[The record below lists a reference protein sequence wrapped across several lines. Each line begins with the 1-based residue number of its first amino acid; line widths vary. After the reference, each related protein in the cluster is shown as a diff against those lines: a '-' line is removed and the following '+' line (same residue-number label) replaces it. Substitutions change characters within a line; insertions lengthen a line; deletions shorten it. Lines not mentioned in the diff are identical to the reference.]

1 MDTAERAALARRL
14 HERRDAIARTWQR
27 AIAPTGFPPVG
38 PAEVRR
44 ELARL
49 AAEAAD
55 LLLADAFAAER
66 ARALGEALAPL
77 RYLTPATLGATIQ
90 VLGRELTA
98 GLPLEHAT
106 ALGPRL
112 RDLVSEVATGFCAA
126 LQDATLAQQEAQRGV
141 QLAEGRR
148 AEAARRA
155 SEERLHTIL
164 VGAPVVLFA
173 LDRAGTITLSAGRG
187 LAALGRRAG
196 QTVGRSIFEV
206 YHDEPRVQA
215 DVRRAL
221 AGEAFTTT
229 VAVAGATFETRYA
242 PRRGPDGAV
251 VEVLGVATDI
261 TPQARC
267 EAALRCYKAGLSPA
281 ERKVLPY
288 LRREDLETYDDIGAA
303 LFLAGETVRGH
314 AKAIARKL
322 GLATAERAAIAAAT
336 RDCDFP
342 SPHPA
347 PPAGP

>member
-66 ARALGEALAPL
+66 ARAVGEALAPL
-77 RYLTPATLGATIQ
+77 RYLAPATLGATIQ

-98 GLPLEHAT
+98 GLPPEQTA

-112 RDLVSEVATGFCAA
+112 LALLGELAAGFCAA
-126 LQDATLAQQEAQRGV
+126 AQDATLAQQEAQRGV
-141 QLAEGRR
+141 QLAEERR
-148 AEAARRA
+148 AEAARRT
-155 SEERLHTIL
+155 SEERLQAL
-164 VGAPVVLFA
+164 LAGAPVVLFA
-173 LDRAGTITLSAGRG
+173 LDRAGKIELSAGQG

-206 YHDEPRVQA
+206 YQDAPRVLA

-221 AGEAFTTT
+221 AGEAFTST
-229 VAVAGATFETRYA
+229 VSVAGATFETRYA
-242 PRRGPDGAV
+242 PRRDPDGAV
-251 VEVLGVATDI
+251 VGTIGVATDI
-261 TPQARC
+261 TPRARC
-267 EAALRCYKAGLSPA
+267 EAALRCYEAGLSPT
-281 ERKVLPY
+281 ERKVIPY
-288 LRREDLETYDDIGAA
+288 LAREDLKHYDDIGAE
-303 LFLAGETVRGH
+303 LFMAGETVRSH

-322 GLATAERAAIAAAT
+322 GLKTSERAAIVAALH
-336 RDCDFP
+336 DQGLL
-342 SPHPA
+342 PA
-347 PPAGP
+347 RHSPAGR